1 VAQIKALH
9 VLGLI
14 NQYSAAVFGQVSLKT
29 GKIFVMAVTLGLL
42 GACAPMS
49 PYEAVDSPA
58 VRKTVENARTPGDHA
73 ALVTY
78 FENLAAE
85 MRIKA
90 EEQRQLLQHFQE
102 KSYLYGR
109 QAQDRQSHTWA
120 LMNRYERAAKASM
133 GKAASHRRLA
143 AGIEQDEGERYAA
156 TGAGSARTEGTSG
169 TSRTE
174 DAGTRSSPPP
184 HNN

>member
-1 VAQIKALH
+1 MMTA
-9 VLGLI
+9 
-14 NQYSAAVFGQVSLKT
+14 
-29 GKIFVMAVTLGLL
+29 TLGLL

-90 EEQRQLLQHFQE
+90 EEQRQRLQHFQE

-143 AGIEQDEGERYAA
+143 AGIEQDEAERYANEGERYAVG
-156 TGAGSARTEGTSG
+156 GAGSARTPGTSG
-169 TSRTE
+169 TSRTG
-174 DAGTRSSPPP
+174 DAATRSSRHRQ
-184 HNN
+184 HN

>member
-1 VAQIKALH
+1 
-9 VLGLI
+9 VLLSIGI
-14 NQYSAAVFGQVSLKT
+14 RPAVFGQVSVET
-29 GKIFVMAVTLGLL
+29 GKIFVIAATLGLM

-58 VRKTVENARTPGDHA
+58 VRKTVENARSPGDHA

-133 GKAASHRRLA
+133 GKAALHRRLA
-143 AGIEQDEGERYAA
+143 DGLGPDDRERHAA
-156 TGAGSARTEGTSG
+156 TGAVSARTSGASGTSG
-169 TSRTE
+169 TSGISGTSRTG
-174 DAGTRSSPPP
+174 DAGSHSSRHP
-184 HNN
+184 HND

>member
-1 VAQIKALH
+1 
-9 VLGLI
+9 VLLSIGI
-14 NQYSAAVFGQVSLKT
+14 RAAVFEQVSVKT
-29 GKIFVMAVTLGLL
+29 GKFFVMAATLGLL

-143 AGIEQDEGERYAA
+143 AGLEQDEGERYAA
-156 TGAGSARTEGTSG
+156 TGARSAKTPGTAG
-169 TSRTE
+169 TSRTG
-174 DAGTRSSPPP
+174 DAGTRSSRHP
-184 HNN
+184 HND

>member
-1 VAQIKALH
+1 MI
-9 VLGLI
+9 
-14 NQYSAAVFGQVSLKT
+14 
-29 GKIFVMAVTLGLL
+29 AVTLGLL
-42 GACAPMS
+42 AACAPMS
-49 PYEAVDSPA
+49 PYEVVNSPA
-58 VRKTVENARTPGDHA
+58 VLQRVENARTRAAHA
-73 ALVTY
+73 ALSTY

-109 QAQDRQSHTWA
+109 QAQDRKSHTWA
-120 LMNRYERAAKASM
+120 LMHRYEQAAKTSL

-143 AGIEQDEGERYAA
+143 AGLEQDEGERYAA
-156 TGAGSARTEGTSG
+156 TRTGSARSLGTSG

-174 DAGTRSSPPP
+174 DVGTRSSRPP

>member
-1 VAQIKALH
+1 V
-9 VLGLI
+9 
-14 NQYSAAVFGQVSLKT
+14 KT
-29 GKIFVMAVTLGLL
+29 GNYFLMAATLGLL
-42 GACAPMS
+42 AACAPMS
-49 PYEAVDSPA
+49 PYEVVNSPD
-58 VRKTVENARTPGDHA
+58 VLQRVENARTRTDHA

-78 FENLAAE
+78 FENLAVE

-120 LMNRYERAAKASM
+120 LMHRYERAAKTSM
-133 GKAASHRRLA
+133 GKATSHRRLA
-143 AGIEQDEGERYAA
+143 AGLDQDEGERYAA
-156 TGAGSARTEGTSG
+156 TGAGSAKTQGTSG
-169 TSRTE
+169 TSRTG
-174 DAGTRSSPPP
+174 DAGAGSSRAP

>member
-1 VAQIKALH
+1 MV
-9 VLGLI
+9 
-14 NQYSAAVFGQVSLKT
+14 N
-29 GKIFVMAVTLGLL
+29 
-42 GACAPMS
+42 
-49 PYEAVDSPA
+49 SPA
-58 VRKTVENARTPGDHA
+58 VLHRVENARTREDHA
-73 ALVTY
+73 ALSTY

-109 QAQDRQSHTWA
+109 QAQDRKSHTWA
-120 LMNRYERAAKASM
+120 LMHRYEQAAKTSL

-143 AGIEQDEGERYAA
+143 GGFKQDEGERYAA
-156 TGAGSARTEGTSG
+156 TGPDSARTLG

-174 DAGTRSSPPP
+174 VFGTRSNRPP
-184 HNN
+184 HSN

>member
-1 VAQIKALH
+1 V
-9 VLGLI
+9 
-14 NQYSAAVFGQVSLKT
+14 KT
-29 GKIFVMAVTLGLL
+29 GNYFLIAATVGLL
-42 GACAPMS
+42 AACAPMS
-49 PYEAVDSPA
+49 AYEVVNSPA
-58 VRKTVENARTPGDHA
+58 VLQRVENARTRADHA
-73 ALVTY
+73 ALSTY

-109 QAQDRQSHTWA
+109 QAQDRKSHTWA
-120 LMNRYERAAKASM
+120 LMHRYEQAAKTSL

-143 AGIEQDEGERYAA
+143 AGLEQDEGERYAA
-156 TGAGSARTEGTSG
+156 TRPGSARSLGTSG

-174 DAGTRSSPPP
+174 GVGTRSNRPP
-184 HNN
+184 HSN